1 MLKSAKRLFFPA
13 KSNSSRNLIPNRNPY
28 HFPGNDLKGESY
40 PDVPEMNQRNLTMS
54 QQSLA
59 GSRCP
64 PGAALSPYLQNLMAE
79 FKPRK
84 DFDISIHTDGF
95 KPEEINIEVNEDQG
109 RLMVKA
115 QHDHISKEGMVTT
128 KQIVKSYDLP
138 KGCKFEDLSS
148 RYSPETGMLS
158 ISNKHPQIIRRDDTN
173 ILHENMFPSSPSCEE
188 VHDGD
193 DSFEI
198 KINTNGFSADDLK
211 VAFDP
216 EGHLLVS
223 GAITMQSKDSIMSRQ
238 IHRKFT
244 IPRNCIIEKME
255 KEFSVGF
262 LQPSEG
268 GDLSPPDLPTPQAH
282 EDTRC
287 RCVCPNLSVL
297 LVNITQKVVLP
308 QRQIYVQSG
317 VVPSECRCD
326 QVVSPKVL
334 EDPMIASHVKLHQI
348 NEKFCPRCVCKSET
362 RNTTVIKIVV
372 IFISFVIGVLSLY
385 MGFLFCLD
393 PWMKR
398 NKQLYHM
405 QTNEEINLDSFH
417 LQGPSRRRDSDDT
430 STRPRGPGQEQVM
443 LAVRSNPGSVLHRV
457 GHQQS
462 KWQRTVQEQ
471 RRNIYDR
478 RAILN

>member
-1 MLKSAKRLFFPA
+1 MLLP
-13 KSNSSRNLIPNRNPY
+13 IP
-28 HFPGNDLKGESY
+28 FG
-40 PDVPEMNQRNLTMS
+40 VFV
-54 QQSLA
+54 LA
-59 GSRCP
+59 
-64 PGAALSPYLQNLMAE
+64 
-79 FKPRK
+79 
-84 DFDISIHTDGF
+84 H
-95 KPEEINIEVNEDQG
+95 
-109 RLMVKA
+109 
-115 QHDHISKEGMVTT
+115 
-128 KQIVKSYDLP
+128 
-138 KGCKFEDLSS
+138 
-148 RYSPETGMLS
+148 LS
-158 ISNKHPQIIRRDDTN
+158 IAQ
-173 ILHENMFPSSPSCEE
+173 E
-188 VHDGD
+188 
-193 DSFEI
+193 
-198 KINTNGFSADDLK
+198 
-211 VAFDP
+211 
-216 EGHLLVS
+216 
-223 GAITMQSKDSIMSRQ
+223 
-238 IHRKFT
+238 
-244 IPRNCIIEKME
+244 
-255 KEFSVGF
+255 
-262 LQPSEG
+262 PSEG